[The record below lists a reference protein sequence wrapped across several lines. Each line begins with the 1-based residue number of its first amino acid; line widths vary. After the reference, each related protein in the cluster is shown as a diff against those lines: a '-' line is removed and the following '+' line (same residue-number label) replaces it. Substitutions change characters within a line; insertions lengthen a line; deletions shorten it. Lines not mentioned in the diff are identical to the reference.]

1 MAPEAY
7 LHRRS
12 IEPREYR
19 IMRLVILRC
28 VAGLGALLIPLAA
41 SAERITGAATYRER
55 IALPPDA
62 AFEAVVEDIS
72 AADAPAKL
80 LGSVQFSPA
89 GQVPIRF
96 ELPYRDADV
105 QPSHRYGVRVRI
117 TQKGRLLYTSTQVHP
132 VLTHGAGT
140 TLDMV
145 QLQRVQGPAKP
156 DRTLTNTY
164 WKLTELNG
172 AAVKVVPKQ
181 REPHLILQTEGGRV
195 AGSGGCNRIIG
206 SYRLEDKSLSFAKVA
221 STMMACPDGMDQ
233 ERALF
238 QALERVRSWQVRSDS
253 LDLLDQAGKT
263 VARFVAV
270 DLK

>member
-1 MAPEAY
+1 
-7 LHRRS
+7 
-12 IEPREYR
+12 
-19 IMRLVILRC
+19 MRLVILRC
-28 VAGLGALLIPLAA
+28 AAGLGLLLIPLTT

-72 AADAPAKL
+72 LADAPAKL

-96 ELPYRDADV
+96 EIPYRDTDV

-117 TQKGRLLYTSTQVHP
+117 TDKGRLLYTSTQVHP

-140 TLDMV
+140 TLEMV
-145 QLQRVQGPAKP
+145 QLQRVQAPAKP

-164 WKLTELNG
+164 WKLTELSG
-172 AAVKVVPKQ
+172 AAVKLLPKQ
-181 REPHLILQTEGGRV
+181 REPHLILQTEGSRV

-206 SYRLEDKSLSFAKVA
+206 SYRLDGPTLAFGKVA
-221 STMMACPDGMDQ
+221 STMMACPAGMDQ
-233 ERALF
+233 ERAFF
-238 QALERVRSWQVRSDS
+238 QTLEQVRSWHVRSDS
-253 LDLLDQAGKT
+253 LDLIDGAGRT
-263 VARFVAV
+263 VARFAAV

>member
-1 MAPEAY
+1 
-7 LHRRS
+7 
-12 IEPREYR
+12 
-19 IMRLVILRC
+19 MRHVILRC
-28 VAGLGALLIPLAA
+28 VVGLGVLLLPLIA
-41 SAERITGAATYRER
+41 SAARITGAATYRER

-72 AADAPAKL
+72 LADAPAKV

-96 ELPYRDADV
+96 EIPYREADV
-105 QPSHRYGVRVRI
+105 QPSRRYGVRVRI
-117 TQKGRLLYTSTQVHP
+117 TEKGRLLYTSTQVHP
-132 VLTHGAGT
+132 VLTHGAGS

-145 QLQRVQGPAKP
+145 QLQRVQAPAKP
-156 DRTLTNTY
+156 DRTLRNTY

-172 AAVKVVPKQ
+172 AAVKVLTKQ

-206 SYRLEDKSLSFAKVA
+206 SYRLDGLTLTFGKVA
-221 STMMACPDGMDQ
+221 STMMACPAGMDQ
-233 ERALF
+233 ERAFF
-238 QALERVRSWQVRSDS
+238 QTLEQVRSWQVRSDS
-253 LDLLDQAGKT
+253 LDLIDEAGTT

>member
-1 MAPEAY
+1 
-7 LHRRS
+7 
-12 IEPREYR
+12 
-19 IMRLVILRC
+19 MRHVILRC
-28 VAGLGALLIPLAA
+28 LAGLGVLLFPFTVH
-41 SAERITGAATYRER
+41 AERITGAATYRER

-72 AADAPAKL
+72 LADAPAQI

-96 ELPYRDADV
+96 EIPYREADV
-105 QPSHRYGVRVRI
+105 HPSRRYGVRVRI
-117 TQKGRLLYTSTQVHP
+117 SEKGRLLYTSTQVHP

-140 TLDMV
+140 ALEMV
-145 QLQRVQGPAKP
+145 QLQRVQAPAKP

-172 AAVKVVPKQ
+172 AAVKVLPKR
-181 REPHLILQTEGGRV
+181 REPHMVLQTEGDRV
-195 AGSGGCNRIIG
+195 AGSGGCNRIMG
-206 SYRLEDKSLSFAKVA
+206 SYRLEGKSLSFGKVA

-233 ERALF
+233 ERAFF
-238 QALERVRSWQVRSDS
+238 QTLDQVRSWLVRSDS
-253 LDLLDQAGKT
+253 LDLVDEAGKT